1 MAVLKNING
10 PELERI
16 KKKSQSLFRK
26 YGLEIIIE
34 CNKKVVDYLNIIFNL
49 DNGTYKPYHKPDKVT
64 YKNVQL
70 NHPPSM
76 TVQ

>member
-34 CNKKVVDYLNIIFNL
+34 CNKKVIDYLNIILNL
-49 DNGTYKPYHKPDKVT
+49 NNGTYKPYYKPDKVF

-70 NHPPSM
+70 SHPPSM